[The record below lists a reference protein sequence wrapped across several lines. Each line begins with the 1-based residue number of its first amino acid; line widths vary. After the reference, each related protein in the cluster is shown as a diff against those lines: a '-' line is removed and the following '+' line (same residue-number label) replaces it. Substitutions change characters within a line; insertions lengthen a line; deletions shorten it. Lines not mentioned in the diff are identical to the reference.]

1 MFQPVADG
9 SNTWRGR
16 GDTHEINRD
25 HFMKRFFEGSV
36 DVNSHIIF
44 LQATFTKM
52 ETLYNFFYQRKI
64 GGRENL
70 FMKA

>member
-1 MFQPVADG
+1 
-9 SNTWRGR
+9 
-16 GDTHEINRD
+16 
-25 HFMKRFFEGSV
+25 MKRFFEGSV
-36 DVNSHIIF
+36 DVDSHIIF